1 MLQNFL
7 NLQVIILEMSE
18 YICME
23 DLIDLSGVNQVLLPT
38 QDTMITHFHYNKIVG
53 HSFK

>member
-7 NLQVIILEMSE
+7 NLQVIILEMST

-23 DLIDLSGVNQVLLPT
+23 DFIDLSGVNQVLLPAPRHNDHT
-38 QDTMITHFHYNKIVG
+38 FLL
-53 HSFK
+53 

>member
-7 NLQVIILEMSE
+7 NLQVIILEMST

-23 DLIDLSGVNQVLLPT
+23 DFIDLSGVNQVLLPA
-38 QDTMITHFHYNKIVG
+38 QDTMITRFHYNKIVR
-53 HSFK
+53 HSFR